1 MLPKNRPTSPGEFVR
16 EDILK
21 ELSITEAHLAEAIG
35 VSPET
40 VYQLVNGEQRISIDI
55 ALRLGRF
62 TKTTPQMWLNL
73 QAAVDLWDAYH
84 SPDFKEI
91 RDIQPYAA

>member
-35 VSPET
+35 VSLEI
-40 VYQLVNGEQRISIDI
+40 VHQLINGEQRISIDM

-62 TKTTPQMWLNL
+62 TQTTPQMWLNL
-73 QAAVDLWDAYH
+73 QAAVDLWDACH
-84 SPDFKEI
+84 SPYFKKI
-91 RDIQPYAA
+91 SKIQPYAA